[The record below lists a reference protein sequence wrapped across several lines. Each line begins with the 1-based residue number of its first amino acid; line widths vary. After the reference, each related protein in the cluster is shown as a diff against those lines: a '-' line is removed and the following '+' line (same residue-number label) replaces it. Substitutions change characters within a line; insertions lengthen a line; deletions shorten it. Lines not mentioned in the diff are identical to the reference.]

1 MIEAVLVAVVLRMPP
16 EAPGQDVYPLKTY
29 ESYDK
34 CVEDAKIAN
43 DVTLPQYHR
52 TFYCELVKK

>member
-16 EAPGQDVYPLKTY
+16 EAPGEDVYPLKTY
-29 ESYDK
+29 GSYDQ
-34 CVEDAKIAN
+34 CVADAKIAN

-52 TFYCELVKK
+52 TFYCERITK

>member
-16 EAPGQDVYPLKTY
+16 EAPGQDMYALKNY

-34 CVEDAKIAN
+34 CVADAKIAN
-43 DVTLPQYHR
+43 DATLPQYHR
-52 TFYCELVKK
+52 TFYCERIDK

>member
-16 EAPGQDVYPLKTY
+16 EAPGQDVYALMTY
-29 ESYDK
+29 ESYDQ
-34 CVEDAKIAN
+34 CVTDARIAN

-52 TFYCELVKK
+52 TFYCERITK